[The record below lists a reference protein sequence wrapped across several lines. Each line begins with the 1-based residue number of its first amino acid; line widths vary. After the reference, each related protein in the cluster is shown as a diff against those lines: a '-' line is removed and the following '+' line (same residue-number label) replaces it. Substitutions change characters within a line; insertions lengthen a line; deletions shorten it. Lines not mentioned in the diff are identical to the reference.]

1 MARIYPDSKTFV
13 DKKLKFP
20 PNKIIKNFETLLKE
34 QQDGS
39 LLSVDQIK
47 QFVQDH
53 FDEEG
58 MELEP
63 WVPGTYYGLLRVCKI
78 GTTCPH
84 FTKGATFKKV
94 ILIATTYYPSENGFT
109 SSTDKNSLVT
119 FCAFVNLIFAYLFS
133 HHSHLLL
140 LCEPETIKRFHFF
153 LLFFFSD
160 DWTPEPEFIATLRKP
175 ALRNL
180 AKRIARLWRD
190 LSRKIKEDVKD
201 NSSLYSIIY
210 VPNGFVVPGGEC
222 LRTPL

>member
-1 MARIYPDSKTFV
+1 MARCYLWIKSSNSFKT
-13 DKKLKFP
+13 
-20 PNKIIKNFETLLKE
+20 TLTRRAWNWNP
-34 QQDGS
+34 GS
-39 LLSVDQIK
+39 LVRI
-47 QFVQDH
+47 
-53 FDEEG
+53 
-58 MELEP
+58 
-63 WVPGTYYGLLRVCKI
+63 TVCCGFAKLAQHA
-78 GTTCPH
+78 PH

-222 LRTPL
+222 LHCTPL